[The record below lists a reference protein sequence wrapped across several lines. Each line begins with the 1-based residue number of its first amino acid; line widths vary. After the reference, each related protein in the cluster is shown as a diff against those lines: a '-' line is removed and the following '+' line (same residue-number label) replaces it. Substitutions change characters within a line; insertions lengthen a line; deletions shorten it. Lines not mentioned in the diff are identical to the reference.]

1 MYSMA
6 VGVARCEAFKFEQ
19 FADTLDLTTD
29 SVVRGDPLGIRSMVR
44 GSSNVIALEVIRE
57 GQ

>member
-1 MYSMA
+1 MA